1 MKNVYTIQLEL
12 CQGDCIPYNSLE
24 KIASFMVITNHIC
37 LFSELKKTDIRELL
51 LKYLNEESQFIV
63 KLIKKDEIEKLPNRF
78 AEWLKPLVFNDEL
91 KDFEKKNQ
99 DIINQTMD
107 YLNQLDK
114 KLGGVD
120 SGQKQN
126 RETKKSAIKPTT
138 KSKK

>member
-24 KIASFMVITNHIC
+24 KIGSFMIINNDIC

-138 KSKK
+138 ESKK